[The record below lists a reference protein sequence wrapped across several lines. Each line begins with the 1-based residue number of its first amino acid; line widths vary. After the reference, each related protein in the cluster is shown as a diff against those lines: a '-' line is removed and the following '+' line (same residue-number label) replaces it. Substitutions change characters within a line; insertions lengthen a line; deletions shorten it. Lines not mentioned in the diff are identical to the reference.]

1 MLSSWK
7 LLPWGARCLVCH
19 CSEHLESSHLGNFLQ
34 TLGTYWGGNWF
45 FVSRQ
50 KLWDQTKY
58 SLRHRSKE
66 IRNVYKDFP
75 GGLVVKTLPSNAEG
89 AGSVPGWGSEIPC
102 ACDQKT
108 KTEKQEQ
115 YCNKLNKDFKNGLH
129 KKKKLSKKQMLRK
142 WKAGKPDMLLSV
154 RLQRVGLSDQTRTK

>member
-1 MLSSWK
+1 M
-7 LLPWGARCLVCH
+7 
-19 CSEHLESSHLGNFLQ
+19 
-34 TLGTYWGGNWF
+34 
-45 FVSRQ
+45 
-50 KLWDQTKY
+50 
-58 SLRHRSKE
+58 
-66 IRNVYKDFP
+66 
-75 GGLVVKTLPSNAEG
+75 VKTLPSNAEG

-142 WKAGKPDMLLSV
+142 
-154 RLQRVGLSDQTRTK
+154 